1 MRNAA
6 VREITLPELSGGLN
20 THDPESA
27 IADNQSPDMLNLWY
41 KDMALSKRPGQK
53 LLVKLAD
60 VKRISDPYNGYC
72 VVHAGTKLYRW
83 DVERARNDR
92 GVLDMPQGYPQF
104 YEAGDYFTI
113 NRAGTLD
120 GVAWQAGDCAIYSTS
135 PAGQMEAATVRT
147 VSDGGI
153 TTAGTARVTVTDLEM
168 GSPLVFN
175 VSVLQHEKAVA
186 IAEKICAAFAGNV
199 TLSAKYT
206 AYAEGNKVSLRRK
219 DVLAKKDNTLNI
231 AIANGT
237 CEGLADAPQ
246 SEDAPFWYNAVAEI
260 KSGIADAPGTFV
272 EFGDT
277 LYYMDGAEIWEITP
291 EFGVA
296 PIEPYAPVVMMNAR
310 PDLSESDDGEAY
322 NLIGGGFTVKY
333 NGNGTSATYK
343 LPQTGLDSTAV
354 KITAGIASAPYTK
367 ELTQGTHFTVDQAAG
382 TVNFAGGSSPHGAP
396 MIGTNNVVITAY
408 KTTAGNREK
417 IAGCKVAVRFGGEAA
432 GVVGGTR
439 VFVMGNPA
447 YPYHYWRSDLGMH
460 VSAGMRYFPDMSE
473 EVLDQNSEPI
483 TAAAKMSSQLVIFKE
498 NSIFAVGYSF
508 DGKDVYYPVRE
519 CNSAIG
525 CDMPGSV
532 QLIDNNLVFAH
543 SRSGVHILAGTNTE
557 LENIVKPLSANINN
571 LLLRESGLKNACS
584 FDHDRY
590 YWLCVNGRV
599 YLWDYDTTPYYNYA
613 DYDKAQKRL
622 AWYRFDAIHAHV
634 FFARERLYCGGANG
648 IVQFTPSRNDFGKA
662 FAAYFKSKAFDL
674 GSPEELKTFV
684 ALYPSFATDG
694 NIYVIVSV
702 GNEKTD
708 TYMQRK
714 YDMRS
719 FDWRNFSWAAFAW
732 SRIKFTQTQVMR
744 LNMRKAAYLQV
755 KVSGDALDRGVGLSG
770 LRVTYYTNRK
780 MKG

>member
-1 MRNAA
+1 MRNA
-6 VREITLPELSGGLN
+6 VVKEITLPGLSGGLN
-20 THDPESA
+20 THDPESV

-92 GVLDMPQGYPQF
+92 GTMDVPRGYPQS
-104 YEAGDYFTI
+104 YEAGDYFTVSQ
-113 NRAGTLD
+113 AGALG
-120 GVAWQAGDCAIYSTS
+120 GVNWQAGDCAIYSTS
-135 PAGQMEAATVRT
+135 PAGQVETATVRT
-147 VSDGGI
+147 VSDGGV
-153 TTAGTARVTVTDLEM
+153 TTAGLARVTVTELEL

-175 VSVLQHEKAVA
+175 VSVLQHEKAEA
-186 IAEKICAAFAGNV
+186 IARKIRDAFSDDV
-199 TLSAKYT
+199 TLSAQYT

-219 DVLAKKDNTLNI
+219 NPLAKKDNTLNI

-237 CEGLADAPQ
+237 CEGLADTPQ
-246 SEDAPFWYNAVAEI
+246 SEDVPFWYNAIVEI
-260 KSGIADAPGTFV
+260 KDGIADNAGTFV

-296 PIEPYAPVVMMNAR
+296 PIETYSPVVLMNAR

-322 NLIGGGFTVKY
+322 NLVGGGFTVKY

-343 LPQTGLDSTAV
+343 LPLAGLDGTAV
-354 KITAGIASAPYTK
+354 KVSVNAVSLTENVHFKVYRDTGIVDFTGYT
-367 ELTQGTHFTVDQAAG
+367 LPAA
-382 TVNFAGGSSPHGAP
+382 
-396 MIGTNNVVITAY
+396 GTNNVWITAY

-417 IAGCKVAVRFGGEAA
+417 IAGCRVAVRFGGEAA

-447 YPYHYWRSDLGMH
+447 HPYHYWRSDLGMH
-460 VSAGMRYFPDMSE
+460 VSAGMRYFPDTSE

-483 TAAAKMSSQLVIFKE
+483 TAAAKMGSQLVIFKE

-532 QLIDNNLVFAH
+532 QLIDNSLVFAH

-622 AWYRFDAIHAHV
+622 AWYKFDAIHARA
-634 FFARERLYCGGANG
+634 FFAGERLYYGGANG

-662 FAAYFKSKAFDL
+662 FGAYFKSKAFDL

-694 NIYVIVSV
+694 NIYAIVSV
-702 GNEKTD
+702 GNEKMD
-708 TYMQRK
+708 TYMQRE

-732 SRIKFTQTQVMR
+732 RRIKFTQTQVMR